1 MSKRILFLG
10 IIVTSLLIS
19 CKAHRSDKSARQRY
33 HVKRGCGCTSY
44 YIDTNTHTY
53 FLG

>member
-1 MSKRILFLG
+1 MSKRIVFFG

-19 CKAHRSDKSARQRY
+19 CKAHRNDKSARQRY

-44 YIDTNTHTY
+44 YIKKNVQAY
-53 FLG
+53 FIG